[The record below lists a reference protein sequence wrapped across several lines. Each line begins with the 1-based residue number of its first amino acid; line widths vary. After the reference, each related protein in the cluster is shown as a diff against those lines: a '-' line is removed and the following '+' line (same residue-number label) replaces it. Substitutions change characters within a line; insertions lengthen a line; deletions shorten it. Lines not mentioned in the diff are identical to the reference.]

1 MKQEIVKAYS
11 IDKQTWFVKWATFL
25 KEWKER
31 RGVSSSDELSGSHY
45 FVGEHT
51 RVPTAEA
58 YGING
63 IMNYFRSSAYY
74 NGFDH
79 DSFPSLDMSDE
90 EELKHMIVT
99 FLEDRNPRKLYR
111 VSNVREKIL

>member
-1 MKQEIVKAYS
+1 VKQTIIKAYS
-11 IDKQTWFVKWATFL
+11 IDKQTWFFKWDTFL

-45 FVGEHT
+45 FVGE
-51 RVPTAEA
+51 RALVPTAEA

-63 IMNYFRSSAYY
+63 IMNYFKSSAYY

-90 EELKHMIVT
+90 EELKRMIVI
-99 FLEDRNPRKLYR
+99 FLEDRTPRNLCR
-111 VSNVREKIL
+111 VSNVREMIL